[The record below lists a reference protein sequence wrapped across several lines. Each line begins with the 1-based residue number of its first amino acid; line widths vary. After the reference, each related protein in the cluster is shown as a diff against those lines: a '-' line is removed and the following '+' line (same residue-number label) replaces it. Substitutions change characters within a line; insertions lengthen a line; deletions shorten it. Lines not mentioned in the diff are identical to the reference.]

1 MHLAAARGVA
11 RDGLATEDPV
21 RVPLLLERLRRSRVS
36 LSPPQASI
44 LIRIFQDTAH
54 QKE

>member
-11 RDGLATEDPV
+11 RDGLAAEDPV

-36 LSPPQASI
+36 LFPPQASI
-44 LIRIFQDTAH
+44 LIRIFQDIAH